1 MPPEH
6 IWTHQ
11 FDILDLKLK
20 RLFSILATA
29 AIMAACSSN
38 NCPLENFVACNYGFY
53 DQEGK
58 SVTILDTVT
67 VKTLLPGYKTVYTYR
82 RLGYMTVTKERIDS
96 SMIKAGYTMKP
107 EVVRRD
113 TILLN
118 RLTKASTFKLP
129 MSYFNAEDTLVISY
143 SSIALADT
151 IKVTHDSYPYVEL
164 PECGSYRFH
173 YLRNVQ
179 STDRHIDHVEIS
191 NPKVNYDG
199 NENIK
204 IYLNGTAE

>member
-1 MPPEH
+1 
-6 IWTHQ
+6 
-11 FDILDLKLK
+11 
-20 RLFSILATA
+20 
-29 AIMAACSSN
+29 
-38 NCPLENFVACNYGFY
+38 
-53 DQEGK
+53 
-58 SVTILDTVT
+58 
-67 VKTLLPGYKTVYTYR
+67 
-82 RLGYMTVTKERIDS
+82 
-96 SMIKAGYTMKP
+96 
-107 EVVRRD
+107 
-113 TILLN
+113 
-118 RLTKASTFKLP
+118 
-129 MSYFNAEDTLVISY
+129 MSYFNGEDTLVISY

>member
-1 MPPEH
+1 M
-6 IWTHQ
+6 
-11 FDILDLKLK
+11 K
-20 RLFSILATA
+20 RIFSILATA

-53 DQEGK
+53 DEEGK
-58 SVTILDTVT
+58 AVTILDTIT
-67 VKTLLPGYKTVYTYR
+67 VKTLLPGNKTVYTYR
-82 RLGYMTVTKERIDS
+82 KLGAMTVTKEVVDS
-96 SMIKAGYTMKP
+96 SLINAGYTMKP

-118 RLTKASTFKLP
+118 RLSKASTFKLP
-129 MSYFNAEDTLVISY
+129 MSYFNGEDTLVISY
-143 SSIALADT
+143 SSIALPDT
-151 IKVTHDSYPYVEL
+151 IKITHDSYPYVEL

-173 YLRNVQ
+173 YITNVQ
-179 STDRHIDHVEIS
+179 TTDRHIDHIEIS

-204 IYLNGTAE
+204 IYLNDIAE